1 MEAANLGAARMRRV
15 ALLLCALLLSAVPLL
30 AACGVQDVDRAEL
43 EAQVQRSLQSQTVA
57 RISVRSVSCPDRLK
71 AQQGAQ
77 TRCTI
82 TTTEGKTVGALV
94 TVTGTANHRVQF
106 DLKLEQNPTS

>member
-1 MEAANLGAARMRRV
+1 MRRV
-15 ALLLCALLLSAVPLL
+15 ALLLCALLSTVPLL
-30 AACGVQDVDRAEL
+30 AACGAQDVDRAEL

-57 RISVRSVSCPDRLK
+57 KISVRSVSCPDRLK
-71 AQQGAQ
+71 ARQGSQ
-77 TRCTI
+77 TRCAI
-82 TTTEGKTVGALV
+82 TTTDGKTVGALV